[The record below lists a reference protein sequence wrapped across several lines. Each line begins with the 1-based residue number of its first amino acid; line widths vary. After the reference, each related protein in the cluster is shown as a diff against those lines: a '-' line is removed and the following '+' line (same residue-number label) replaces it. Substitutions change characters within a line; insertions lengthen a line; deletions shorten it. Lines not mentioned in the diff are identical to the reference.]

1 MKKLIFLIVLAVCA
15 SACTKKT
22 IVLKAPPG
30 QMKKAT
36 GSQSAKSFAP
46 GQQKKAA
53 NTQSAKSFAPGQQ
66 KKAATGKTSSVK
78 KTGSASGKKKN

>member
-1 MKKLIFLIVLAVCA
+1 MKKLVFLMVLAICA

-22 IVLKAPPG
+22 IVMKAPPG
-30 QMKKAT
+30 QVKKAT

-53 NTQSAKSFAPGQQ
+53 NTQSAKTFAPGQE
-66 KKAATGKTSSVK
+66 KKKTSS
-78 KTGSASGKKKN
+78 GSSDKKKKN